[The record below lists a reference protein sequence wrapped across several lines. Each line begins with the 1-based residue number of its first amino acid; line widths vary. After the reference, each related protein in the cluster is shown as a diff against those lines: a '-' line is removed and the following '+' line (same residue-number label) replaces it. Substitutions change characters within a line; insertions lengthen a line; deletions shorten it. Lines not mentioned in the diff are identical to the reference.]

1 MHCTE
6 VLSRVHRSFIS
17 CGLSPSSI
25 IVDLPLIT
33 VKRAY
38 FSGVGIRRRLAIV
51 SPVCVCVVCV
61 VCGVWC
67 VCEGAREEGHVS
79 KLLPKHT
86 VPLFALNVYGMSSR
100 NKSYTIKGRDTTHVQ
115 GIAYLKDT

>member
-1 MHCTE
+1 MHCTV
-6 VLSRVHRSFIS
+6 VLSSVHCSFIS

-25 IVDLPLIT
+25 IVDLPMIT

-51 SPVCVCVVCV
+51 SPVCVCVC
-61 VCGVWC
+61 VCGWVGGC
-67 VCEGAREEGHVS
+67 GCGVGVREEGHVS

-86 VPLFALNVYGMSSR
+86 VPLYALNVYGMSSR
-100 NKSYTIKGRDTTHVQ
+100 NNNKGT
-115 GIAYLKDT
+115 